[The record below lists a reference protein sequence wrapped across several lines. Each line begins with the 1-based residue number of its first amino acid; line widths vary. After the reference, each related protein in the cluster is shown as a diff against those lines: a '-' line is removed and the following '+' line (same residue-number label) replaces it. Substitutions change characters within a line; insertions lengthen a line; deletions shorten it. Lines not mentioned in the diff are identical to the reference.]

1 MNMASISGFVLCL
14 GIILMGI
21 ATNGG
26 IGTILNFLHLPSALV
41 TFGGAF
47 LAVLA
52 TSDSFADYLSG
63 LKGFAEALKKPKVK
77 TDDIWNQILE
87 LSEIARKE
95 GLLALEERTAQ
106 MEDGFMQKGIRL
118 MVDGS
123 DPELVRDILETD
135 LMHVEAKNH
144 VKIAFWEDLGS
155 YAPAWGMV
163 GTLLG
168 LINMMRSMQSDVGS
182 VGSGMSLALI
192 TTLYGSVL
200 ANWICI
206 PIVRK
211 MKKNNDNEV
220 LLMELT
226 IEGILS
232 IQAGENPQVIKEK
245 MRSFLTKREE
255 LEQEAA

>member
-1 MNMASISGFVLCL
+1 MNLASITGFVLCL
-14 GIILMGI
+14 GVILMGI

-26 IGTILNFLHLPSALV
+26 IDTILNYIHLPSVLV

-52 TSDSFADYLSG
+52 TADSFADYVSG
-63 LKGFAEALKKPKVK
+63 LKSFAEALHKPKTK
-77 TDDIWNQILE
+77 TDDIWDKILE

-95 GLLALEERTAQ
+95 GLLALEEQSVTMQ
-106 MEDGFMQKGIRL
+106 DEFMKKGIRL
-118 MVDGS
+118 MIDGT

-135 LMHVEAKNH
+135 MMHTEAKNQ
-144 VKIAFWEDLGS
+144 VKIQFWEDLGS
-155 YAPAWGMV
+155 FAPAWGMV

-192 TTLYGSVL
+192 TTLYGAVL
-200 ANWICI
+200 ANGICA
-206 PIVRK
+206 PLVRK
-211 MKKNNDNEV
+211 MKKNNDNEM

-226 IEGILS
+226 VEGILS
-232 IQAGENPQVIKEK
+232 IQAGENPRVIKEK
-245 MRSFLTKREE
+245 MRSFLTEREE
-255 LEQEAA
+255 LDREAT

>member
-1 MNMASISGFVLCL
+1 MNLASITGFVLCF
-14 GIILMGI
+14 GVILIGI

-26 IGTILNFLHLPSALV
+26 IGAILTFLHLPSALV

-52 TSDSFADYLSG
+52 TADSFGDYMSG
-63 LKGFAEALKKPKVK
+63 LKGFWEALKNPKVK
-77 TDDIWNQILE
+77 PDDIWSQILE
-87 LSEIARKE
+87 LSEVARKE
-95 GLLALEERTAQ
+95 GLLALEERTTDMQ
-106 MEDGFMQKGIRL
+106 DEFMKKGIRL
-118 MVDGS
+118 MVDGT

-135 LMHVEAKNH
+135 MMHVEAKNQ
-144 VKIAFWEDLGS
+144 VKIQFWEDLGG

-168 LINMMRSMQSDVGS
+168 LINMMRSMQSDVGNI
-182 VGSGMSLALI
+182 GSGMSLALV

-200 ANWICI
+200 ANWICA

-211 MKKNNDNEV
+211 MKKNNDNEM

-245 MRSFLTKREE
+245 MRSFLTKKEE
-255 LEQEAA
+255 VEQEAA